1 MANSDYKSIVAFYLD
16 KLHSIIPSTGSIDFV
31 FRGLENKDW
40 GLESSA
46 YRRYV
51 NRPTHAEFIQ
61 YNCDLIAR
69 AKNANYHIKENSDL
83 EEIELLAE
91 LRHYG
96 AATALIDFTRDF
108 LVALWFASKPYKK
121 NEISADGKVIIVNI
135 GNSEVFLE
143 LTSEDKQRSLEDILK
158 FKTRGGQDTPE
169 IAPFDDGTKMTEI
182 RNRKQAA
189 LWYWQPRF
197 EINHRL
203 SAQKGVFIFGKAAID
218 TTDMEYWEVIIS
230 QEDKDTIHQELSDH
244 FGIKE
249 DSLFNDL
256 PGFAMVNDI
265 GHELQTR
272 SADDY
277 YQDAV
282 QHFQRG
288 EFGLAITYIDKAME
302 LDSDQAAHYFLRSQT
317 NRELK
322 RYEDAL
328 SDATKAIDLDSSKA
342 AHYFLRSQTNRELK
356 KYEDALSDATK
367 AIELDS
373 SKAAHYFIRG
383 QINHDLNRTVD
394 SLRDFTMSIRL
405 VFDEAYYYY
414 SRGDVNYELEK
425 YEDAL
430 RDFTKAIELQPDEIA
445 YCYAY
450 RGFVYRDLEKH
461 EDALRDFN
469 KAIEL
474 EPDYAYFHC
483 IRGLIYRDLGKF
495 EDALRNTAKAIEM
508 EPDKAIHYYSR
519 SEVFRDLKRYED
531 ALGDINKAIDLDPGI
546 GNHYF
551 LRGQVNRD
559 LGKHEDAQRDF
570 DKAKQLEPNLPKLP
584 PEDN

>member
-1 MANSDYKSIVAFYLD
+1 MTNGDYKSIVAFYLD
-16 KLHSIIPSTGSIDFV
+16 KLHSIIPSAASKDFV

-40 GLESSA
+40 GLESST

-51 NRPTHAEFIQ
+51 NRPTHTDFIQ

-69 AKNANYHIKENSDL
+69 AKNANYHQKENNEL
-83 EEIELLAE
+83 KEIELLAE

-108 LVALWFASKPYKK
+108 LVALWFASRPYK
-121 NEISADGKVIIVNI
+121 NSETLTHGKVIIINI
-135 GNSEVFLE
+135 GNSEVFLQ
-143 LTSEDKQRSLEDILK
+143 LTPEDKQKSLEAILK
-158 FKTRGGQDTPE
+158 FKTRGDQDTPE
-169 IAPFDDGTKMTEI
+169 RARFDDGTITAEI
-182 RNRKQAA
+182 SDQKKAT

-218 TTDMEYWEVIIS
+218 TADIEYWEVIIS
-230 QEDKDTIHQELSDH
+230 QKDKEAIHRELSDH

-265 GHELQTR
+265 GHEIQSR

-277 YQDAV
+277 YNEAV

-288 EFGLAITYIDKAME
+288 EFGLAITYIDKAIE
-302 LDSDQAAHYFLRSQT
+302 LCSGQAVHFYLRSQT

-328 SDATKAIDLDSSKA
+328 D
-342 AHYFLRSQTNRELK
+342 
-356 KYEDALSDATK
+356 DATK
-367 AIELDS
+367 AIELDPI
-373 SKAAHYFIRG
+373 KAAHHFIRG
-383 QINHDLNRTVD
+383 QVNHDLNRTMD
-394 SLRDFTMSIRL
+394 ALKDFTMSIRL
-405 VFDEAYYYY
+405 VLDKAFYYY
-414 SRGDVNYELEK
+414 SRGEVNFELDK

-430 RDFTKAIELQPDEIA
+430 RDFTKAIELDPNNA
-445 YCYAY
+445 SFCYAY
-450 RGFVYRDLEKH
+450 RGLVYRDLGKN

-474 EPDYAYFHC
+474 DPHYAFFYC
-483 IRGLIYRDLGKF
+483 LRGLVHRDLEKH
-495 EDALRNTAKAIEM
+495 EDAVKDIDKAIELDP
-508 EPDKAIHYYSR
+508 EKAAHYYSR
-519 SEVFRDLKRYED
+519 GKIFRDLQRYDD
-531 ALGDINKAIDLDPGI
+531 ALRDINRAIVLAPDI
-546 GNHYF
+546 TNHYS
-551 LRGQVNRD
+551 LRAQVNRD
-559 LGKHEDAQRDF
+559 LGRHEDAQRDF
-570 DKAKQLEPNLPKLP
+570 DKVIQLKPKSFEILPLHKQNS
-584 PEDN
+584 

>member
-1 MANSDYKSIVAFYLD
+1 MTNSVSKSIVAFYVD
-16 KLHSIIPSTGSIDFV
+16 ELHSKIQSTGSQYLV

-40 GLESSA
+40 GLESST

-51 NRPTHAEFIQ
+51 NRPTHTDFIQ

-69 AKNANYHIKENSDL
+69 AKNAYYHQKENNEL
-83 EEIELLAE
+83 KEIELLAE

-108 LVALWFASKPYKK
+108 LVALWFASRPYKN
-121 NEISADGKVIIVNI
+121 NETLTDGKVIIINI
-135 GNSEVFLE
+135 GNSEVFLQ
-143 LTSEDKQRSLEDILK
+143 LTPEDKQRSLEDILK
-158 FKTRGGQDTPE
+158 FKTRGGQNTPE
-169 IAPFDDGTKMTEI
+169 RARFDDGTITAEI
-182 RNRKQAA
+182 SDQKKAE
-189 LWYWQPRF
+189 LWYWHPRF

-218 TTDMEYWEVIIS
+218 TADIEYWEVIIS
-230 QEDKDTIHQELSDH
+230 QEDKKTIHRELSDH

-265 GHELQTR
+265 GHEIQSR

-288 EFGLAITYIDKAME
+288 EFGLAITYIDKAIE
-302 LDSDQAAHYFLRSQT
+302 LCPDQAVHFYLRSQT

-328 SDATKAIDLDSSKA
+328 D
-342 AHYFLRSQTNRELK
+342 
-356 KYEDALSDATK
+356 DATK
-367 AIELDS
+367 AIELDPI
-373 SKAAHYFIRG
+373 KAAHHFIRG
-383 QINHDLNRTVD
+383 QVNHDLNRSMD
-394 SLRDFTMSIRL
+394 ALKDFAMSIRL
-405 VFDEAYYYY
+405 VLDKAFYYY
-414 SRGDVNYELEK
+414 SRGEVNFELNK

-430 RDFTKAIELQPDEIA
+430 RDFTKAIELDPNNIEF
-445 YCYAY
+445 CYAY
-450 RGFVYRDLEKH
+450 RGFVYRDLGKN

-474 EPDYAYFHC
+474 DPHYAYFYC
-483 IRGLIYRDLGKF
+483 LRGLVYRNL
-495 EDALRNTAKAIEM
+495 EN
-508 EPDKAIHYYSR
+508 
-519 SEVFRDLKRYED
+519 YED
-531 ALGDINKAIDLDPGI
+531 ALSDISKAIELDPEKAIYYYSRGEVFHDLKSYEDAFRDINKAIALAPDI
-546 GNHYF
+546 ANHYS
-551 LRGQVNRD
+551 LRAQVNRD
-559 LGKHEDAQRDF
+559 LGKYEDAQRDF
-570 DKAKQLEPNLPKLP
+570 DKAKHLKSNLPKLP

>member
-16 KLHSIIPSTGSIDFV
+16 KLHSIIPSTGSKDFV

-121 NEISADGKVIIVNI
+121 NEISADGKVIIINI

-158 FKTRGGQDTPE
+158 FKTRGSQDTPE
-169 IAPFDDGTKMTEI
+169 IAPFDDGTKTTEI

-189 LWYWQPRF
+189 MWYWQPRF

-218 TTDMEYWEVIIS
+218 TTDIKYWEVIIS
-230 QEDKDTIHQELSDH
+230 QEDKETIQRELSEH

-265 GHELQTR
+265 AHEIQTR

-302 LDSDQAAHYFLRSQT
+302 LSPDQAAHYFLRSQT
-317 NRELK
+317 TRELK
-322 RYEDAL
+322 R
-328 SDATKAIDLDSSKA
+328 
-342 AHYFLRSQTNRELK
+342 
-356 KYEDALSDATK
+356 YEDALSDATK

-373 SKAAHYFIRG
+373 SKAAHHFIRG
-383 QINHDLNRTVD
+383 QVNHDLNRTMD

-405 VFDEAYYYY
+405 VMDKAFYYY

-430 RDFTKAIELQPDEIA
+430 SDFTKAIELQPDEIA
-445 YCYAY
+445 YCYAQ

-461 EDALRDFN
+461 EDALRDYN

-474 EPDYAYFHC
+474 EPDYADFYC
-483 IRGLIYRDLGKF
+483 IRGLIYRDLEQF
-495 EDALRNTAKAIEM
+495 EDALRNTTKAIELD
-508 EPDKAIHYYSR
+508 PDKAMHYYSR
-519 SEVFRDLKRYED
+519 SEIFRDLKRYED
-531 ALGDINKAIDLDPGI
+531 ALGDINKAIYLDPGI
-546 GNHYF
+546 ANHYS
-551 LRGQVNRD
+551 LRARVNRN
-559 LGKHEDAQRDF
+559 LGKHEDAERDF
-570 DKAKQLEPNLPKLP
+570 DKAKELKTNLPKLP

>member
-1 MANSDYKSIVAFYLD
+1 MTNSNSKSIIALYID
-16 KLHSIIPSTGSIDFV
+16 ELHSKIQSTGSQYLV

-40 GLESSA
+40 GLESSM

-51 NRPTHAEFIQ
+51 NRPTHTDFIQ
-61 YNCDLIAR
+61 YNCDLITR
-69 AKNANYHIKENSDL
+69 AKNANYHQRENNEL
-83 EEIELLAE
+83 TEIELLAE

-135 GNSEVFLE
+135 GNSEVFLQ
-143 LTSEDKQRSLEDILK
+143 LTPEDKRKSLEDVLQ
-158 FKTRGGQDTPE
+158 FKTRGDQDTPA
-169 IAPFDDGTKMTEI
+169 IARFDDGTITTEI
-182 RNRKQAA
+182 SDQKKAE

-218 TTDMEYWEVIIS
+218 TADIEYWEVIIS
-230 QEDKDTIHQELSDH
+230 QEDKETIHRELSDH
-244 FGIKE
+244 FGINE

-265 GHELQTR
+265 GHEIQSR

-288 EFGLAITYIDKAME
+288 EFGLAILDIDKAIE
-302 LDSDQAAHYFLRSQT
+302 LDPGNDVHYSYRSQS

-322 RYEDAL
+322 RHEDAL
-328 SDATKAIDLDSSKA
+328 RDI
-342 AHYFLRSQTNRELK
+342 
-356 KYEDALSDATK
+356 TK

-373 SKAAHYFIRG
+373 SKAAHHFIRG
-383 QINHDLNRTVD
+383 QVNHDLIRPGD
-394 SLRDFTMSIRL
+394 ALKDFTMAIRL
-405 VFDEAYYYY
+405 VLDIAFYHY
-414 SRGDVNYELEK
+414 SRGVVNFELNK
-425 YEDAL
+425 NEDAL
-430 RDFTKAIELQPDEIA
+430 RDFTKAIELDPNDIE

-450 RGFVYRDLEKH
+450 RGVIYRDLGQNK
-461 EDALRDFN
+461 DALRDFN

-474 EPDYAYFHC
+474 DPQYAYFYC
-483 IRGLIYRDLGKF
+483 LRGLVYRNLENY
-495 EDALRNTAKAIEM
+495 EDALSDTSKAIEM
-508 EPDKAIHYYSR
+508 DPEKAIHYYSR
-519 SEVFRDLKRYED
+519 GEVFRDLKSYED
-531 ALGDINKAIDLDPGI
+531 ALRDINKAIELDPGI
-546 GNHYF
+546 ANHYS
-551 LRGQVNRD
+551 LRAQVNRD
-559 LGKHEDAQRDF
+559 LGKNEDAQRDF
-570 DKAKQLEPNLPKLP
+570 DKAIQLEPKSSEILPLDKQNL
-584 PEDN
+584 